1 MADWKKFKW
10 KREKIQKVQAK
21 AFFSSIQSILCW
33 PVVPGDIFGT
43 LPVAGGQIYNR
54 PTWLEFVRYT
64 HIDPPPQKQTQ
75 TQTQDP
81 TPQKESDQQ
90 TNQEEGCVS
99 GGFPQFRYI
108 YVACL
113 CWFRRIT
120 VPSCALRPS
129 NYLWIIISSDN
140 LPWMDTR
147 TKIFLHKIDLT
158 LSPSDPDYRLCIN
171 YNFPPDFSATFDD
184 GGFPQS
190 AFLLSLSQTNKGRTN
205 FQEIVH
211 SIQIWFI
218 LQFWKREKNH
228 IHMNRIIGGGI

>member
-1 MADWKKFKW
+1 MTHPHKKKVIN
-10 KREKIQKVQAK
+10 KQKK
-21 AFFSSIQSILCW
+21 
-33 PVVPGDIFGT
+33 
-43 LPVAGGQIYNR
+43 
-54 PTWLEFVRYT
+54 
-64 HIDPPPQKQTQ
+64 
-75 TQTQDP
+75 
-81 TPQKESDQQ
+81 
-90 TNQEEGCVS
+90 EGCVS
-99 GGFPQFRYI
+99 GEFPQFRYI

-158 LSPSDPDYRLCIN
+158 LSPPDPDYRLCIN

-211 SIQIWFI
+211 SIQI
-218 LQFWKREKNH
+218 
-228 IHMNRIIGGGI
+228 

>member
-1 MADWKKFKW
+1 MQWLTGKSSSERKKKC
-10 KREKIQKVQAK
+10 KRFQAK
-21 AFFSSIQSILCW
+21 AFFLQAKAYCVGRLFQ
-33 PVVPGDIFGT
+33 V
-43 LPVAGGQIYNR
+43 IYLVLSPSQAAR
-54 PTWLEFVRYT
+54 ST
-64 HIDPPPQKQTQ
+64 IDPLDWNLSGTH
-75 TQTQDP
+75 TWP
-81 TPQKESDQQ
+81 TTTKRKWS
-90 TNQEEGCVS
+90 TNKSKGKVVFQATS

-190 AFLLSLSQTNKGRTN
+190 AFLLSLSQTNKDAQWVRD
-205 FQEIVH
+205 
-211 SIQIWFI
+211 
-218 LQFWKREKNH
+218 
-228 IHMNRIIGGGI
+228 

>member
-1 MADWKKFKW
+1 MQWLTGKSSSERKKKSKRFKPW
-10 KREKIQKVQAK
+10 HFFLQSKAYCVGPLFQVIYLVLSPSQA
-21 AFFSSIQSILCW
+21 ARS
-33 PVVPGDIFGT
+33 T
-43 LPVAGGQIYNR
+43 
-54 PTWLEFVRYT
+54 
-64 HIDPPPQKQTQ
+64 IDPLDWNLSGTHTMCVTHDPP
-75 TQTQDP
+75 
-81 TPQKESDQQ
+81 PQKESDQQ

-158 LSPSDPDYRLCIN
+158 LSPPDPDYRLCIN
-171 YNFPPDFSATFDD
+171 YYYYNFPPDFSATFDD

-211 SIQIWFI
+211 SIQI
-218 LQFWKREKNH
+218 
-228 IHMNRIIGGGI
+228 